1 VEGEDMIYLPEPLNT
16 VLMIAIII
24 IAVVQKPQSYVVTGP
39 TLGFLAWAFSWPS
52 AFLGIAIVVTFI
64 GVLYVIKERS

>member
-1 VEGEDMIYLPEPLNT
+1 MIYLPEPLNT

-24 IAVVQKPQSYVVTGP
+24 ITVVNKPQAYVVTGP

-52 AFLGIAIVVTFI
+52 GFIGIAVLITFI
-64 GVLYVIKERS
+64 GIVYIIKERS